1 VGVFLEYTELGKVCG
16 KIGRGV
22 MGEGVYGG
30 ELIGLRGF
38 DFGRA
43 MMVRDWGAEHG
54 SGRGGG
60 GGLMTMDH
68 GYQNGMSALEIL
80 CSVATHPAG
89 SSSGADMRNE
99 NSSEGT
105 LESLVP
111 AETKSLPAAR
121 RPRTSMSGKK
131 SHGAELQAQRSI
143 QHVKRI
149 VSASTSPSAGPR
161 SSRRQSYTRFSQE
174 EERYLAEGVSQFG
187 VGSWKKILMSFPFHG
202 KRTPVDLK
210 DKYRNMTRMRLKHKR
225 LPKKTLDQVDHE
237 SEVSNNCEEHEECRG
252 TAARTPQVLQARAM
266 DLKAH

>member
-1 VGVFLEYTELGKVCG
+1 
-16 KIGRGV
+16 
-22 MGEGVYGG
+22 
-30 ELIGLRGF
+30 
-38 DFGRA
+38 

-131 SHGAELQAQRSI
+131 SHGELSLAIRLTICNRNTEFVCDTMLFIGAELQAQRSI

>member
-1 VGVFLEYTELGKVCG
+1 
-16 KIGRGV
+16 
-22 MGEGVYGG
+22 MGERVYGG

-60 GGLMTMDH
+60 VSGGLMAMEH

-111 AETKSLPAAR
+111 ADPKPHPTSR
-121 RPRTSMSGKK
+121 RPRTAISGRQ
-131 SHGAELQAQRSI
+131 SNGAELQAHRSI
-143 QHVKRI
+143 QHAKRL
-149 VSASTSPSAGPR
+149 VSASSSPSSGPR

-237 SEVSNNCEEHEECRG
+237 SEVSNNCEEQEECRG
-252 TAARTPQVLQARAM
+252 TATRAPQVLQARAM